1 MKILSKELR
10 IGMLVIISIVVL
22 VWGINYL
29 KGSNLFDSSRTL
41 YALYGNIGGLQE
53 GSSITVN
60 GFKVG
65 VVKKISL
72 LTDKNYSLLVALS
85 IEENINIPSNSV
97 SKIVNEDI
105 MGSKG
110 ISLVLGDSNI
120 NAEQGDTLTSDMD
133 RSLKEEVNKQILP
146 LKNKAEQLIGSIDSI
161 VTVITSV
168 LSKDARESLTK
179 SLVSLDNTFTTMSQT
194 MTKVNKI
201 VDQNDERISSII
213 KNLEANN
220 DEITNILKNFS
231 ELSDDIA
238 KSNIKTTLA
247 SLNEISKKISD
258 SEGSLGMF
266 INDKDLYLNLE
277 KSSKELEALIID
289 IKLNPKRYVGFSVLG
304 GKSKS
309 YKKKIKQNKY
319 AKFNYI

>member
-1 MKILSKELR
+1 MKKISKEIK
-10 IGMLVIISIVVL
+10 IGILVVTSIVLL
-22 VWGINYL
+22 VWGTNYL
-29 KGSNLFDSSRTL
+29 KGSNLFDSSKTF
-41 YALYGNIGGLQE
+41 YALYDKIGGLQE
-53 GSSITVN
+53 GSGVMVN

-65 VVKKISL
+65 FVKKIQILSE
-72 LTDKNYSLLVALS
+72 DNYKLLVVVS
-85 IEENINIPSNSV
+85 VNNDIKIPENSV
-97 SKIVNEDI
+97 LKIVNEDI
-105 MGSKG
+105 MGTKGVALQLGNSKEF
-110 ISLVLGDSNI
+110 L
-120 NAEQGDTLTSDMD
+120 AKGDTLATDMET
-133 RSLKEEVNKQILP
+133 SLKEEVNLQVLP
-146 LKNKAEQLIGSIDSI
+146 LKNKAEELIGSIDSV

-213 KNLEANN
+213 ENLEANN

-231 ELSDDIA
+231 DLSDDIA

-277 KSSKELEALIID
+277 KSSKELETLIKD

-309 YKKKIKQNKY
+309 YKRP
-319 AKFNYI
+319 

>member
-1 MKILSKELR
+1 MKKISKEIK
-10 IGMLVIISIVVL
+10 IGILVVTSIVLL
-22 VWGINYL
+22 VWGTNYL
-29 KGSNLFDSSRTL
+29 KGSNLFDSSKTF
-41 YALYGNIGGLQE
+41 YALYDRIGGLQE
-53 GSSITVN
+53 GSGVMVS

-65 VVKKISL
+65 FVKKIQL
-72 LTDKNYSLLVALS
+72 LFEDNYKLLVVIS
-85 IEENINIPSNSV
+85 INNDIKIPENSV
-97 SKIVNEDI
+97 LKIVNEDI
-105 MGSKG
+105 MGTKGVALQLGNSKEF
-110 ISLVLGDSNI
+110 L
-120 NAEQGDTLTSDMD
+120 AKGDTLATDMET
-133 RSLKEEVNKQILP
+133 SLKEEVNLQVLP
-146 LKNKAEQLIGSIDSI
+146 LKNKAEELIGSIDSV

-213 KNLEANN
+213 ENLEANN

-231 ELSDDIA
+231 DLSDDIA

-277 KSSKELEALIID
+277 KSSKELETLIKD

-309 YKKKIKQNKY
+309 YKRP
-319 AKFNYI
+319 

>member
-10 IGMLVIISIVVL
+10 IGMLVVISIVVL

-85 IEENINIPSNSV
+85 IEDNINIPSNSV

-120 NAEQGDTLTSDMD
+120 NAEQGDTLASDMD

-220 DEITNILKNFS
+220 NEITNILKNFS

-277 KSSKELEALIID
+277 KSSKELEALIKD

-309 YKKKIKQNKY
+309 YKKP
-319 AKFNYI
+319 

>member
-1 MKILSKELR
+1 MKTLSKELR
-10 IGMLVIISIVVL
+10 IGILVVMSIVVL

-29 KGSNLFDSSRTL
+29 KGSNLFDNSRTF
-41 YALYGNIGGLQE
+41 YAIYGNIGGLQV
-53 GSSITVN
+53 GSGVNVN
-60 GFKVG
+60 GYKVG
-65 VVKKISL
+65 VVKRIRL
-72 LTDKNYSLLVALS
+72 LTDKNYSLLVEIS
-85 IEENINIPSNSV
+85 IEKDIDIPSNSV
-97 SKIVNEDI
+97 SKIVNTDI

-110 ISLVLGDSNI
+110 ISLILGDSNT
-120 NAEQGDTLTSDMD
+120 NAQKGDTLYSDMD

-194 MTKVNKI
+194 MTKVSKI

-213 KNLEANN
+213 KNLEGNN

-277 KSSKELEALIID
+277 KSSKELEALIKD
-289 IKLNPKRYVGFSVLG
+289 IKLNPKRYVGFSFLG

-309 YKKKIKQNKY
+309 YKKSKGE
-319 AKFNYI
+319 

>member
-1 MKILSKELR
+1 MKTLSKELR
-10 IGMLVIISIVVL
+10 IGILVVMSIVVL

-29 KGSNLFDSSRTL
+29 KGSNLFDNNRTF
-41 YALYGNIGGLQE
+41 YAIYGNIGGLQV
-53 GSSITVN
+53 GSGVNVN
-60 GFKVG
+60 GYKVG
-65 VVKKISL
+65 VVKKIRL
-72 LTDKNYSLLVALS
+72 LTENNYSLLVAIS
-85 IEENINIPSNSV
+85 IEKDIDIPSNSV
-97 SKIVNEDI
+97 SKIVNTDI

-110 ISLVLGDSNI
+110 ISLILGDSNT
-120 NAEQGDTLTSDMD
+120 NAQKGDTLASDMD

-179 SLVSLDNTFTTMSQT
+179 SLVSLDKTFTTMSQT

-201 VDQNDERISSII
+201 VDQNEERISSII
-213 KNLEANN
+213 KNLEGNN

-277 KSSKELEALIID
+277 KSSKELEALIKD
-289 IKLNPKRYVGFSVLG
+289 IKLNPKRYVGFSFLG

-309 YKKKIKQNKY
+309 YKKPKGE
-319 AKFNYI
+319 

>member
-1 MKILSKELR
+1 MNKLSKEIK
-10 IGMLVIISIVVL
+10 IGLMVIISIVVL
-22 VWGINYL
+22 VWGVNYL
-29 KGSNLFDSSRTL
+29 KGSNLFDNNKTV
-41 YALYGNIGGLQE
+41 YAIYQNIGGLQE
-53 GSSITVN
+53 GSSIVIN

-65 VVKKISL
+65 TVKKIFL
-72 LTDKNYSLLVALS
+72 QDNYTLLVELNIENNIDIPVNS
-85 IEENINIPSNSV
+85 I

-110 ISLVLGDSNI
+110 IALLLGDSNI
-120 NAEQGDTLTSDMD
+120 NIEEGDTLNSDIEG
-133 RSLKEEVNKQILP
+133 SLKDEVNKQVLP
-146 LKNKAEQLIGSIDSI
+146 LKNKAEELISSIDSV

-179 SLVSLDNTFTTMSQT
+179 SLESLDYTFNTMSQT

-201 VDQNDERISSII
+201 VDQNDERISSIV
-213 KNLEANN
+213 KNLEEKN

-231 ELSDDIA
+231 DLSDDIA
-238 KSNIKTTLA
+238 KSNIRDLLA
-247 SLNEISKKISD
+247 SLGEVSKKISN

-277 KSSKELEALIID
+277 KSSKELETLIKD
-289 IKLNPKRYVGFSVLG
+289 IKLNPKRYIGFSVLG

-309 YKKKIKQNKY
+309 YKKPKVE
-319 AKFNYI
+319 

>member
-10 IGMLVIISIVVL
+10 IGMLVVISIVVL

-85 IEENINIPSNSV
+85 IEDNINIPSNSV

-120 NAEQGDTLTSDMD
+120 NAEQGDTLASDMD

-247 SLNEISKKISD
+247 SLNEISKKIND

-277 KSSKELEALIID
+277 KSSKELEALIKD

-309 YKKKIKQNKY
+309 YKKK
-319 AKFNYI
+319 

>member
-1 MKILSKELR
+1 
-10 IGMLVIISIVVL
+10 MLVVISIVVL

-85 IEENINIPSNSV
+85 IEENINIPNNSV

-120 NAEQGDTLTSDMD
+120 NTEQGDTLASDMD

-277 KSSKELEALIID
+277 KSSKELEALIKD

-304 GKSKS
+304 GKTKS
-309 YKKKIKQNKY
+309 YKKK
-319 AKFNYI
+319 

>member
-85 IEENINIPSNSV
+85 IEDNINIPSNSV

-277 KSSKELEALIID
+277 KSSKELEALIKD

-309 YKKKIKQNKY
+309 YKKK
-319 AKFNYI
+319 

>member
-1 MKILSKELR
+1 MKTLSKELR
-10 IGMLVIISIVVL
+10 IGILVVMSIVVL
-22 VWGINYL
+22 VWGISYL
-29 KGSNLFDSSRTL
+29 KGSNLFDNSRTF
-41 YALYGNIGGLQE
+41 YAIYGNIGGLQV
-53 GSSITVN
+53 GSGVNVN
-60 GFKVG
+60 GYKVG
-65 VVKKISL
+65 VVKKIRL
-72 LTDKNYSLLVALS
+72 LTDKNYSLLVEIS
-85 IEENINIPSNSV
+85 IEKDIDIPSNSV
-97 SKIVNEDI
+97 SKIVNTDI

-110 ISLVLGDSNI
+110 ISLILGDSNT
-120 NAEQGDTLTSDMD
+120 NAQKGDTLYSDMD

-194 MTKVNKI
+194 MTKVSKI

-213 KNLEANN
+213 KNLEGNN

-277 KSSKELEALIID
+277 KSSKELEALIKD
-289 IKLNPKRYVGFSVLG
+289 IKLNPKRYVGFSFLG

-309 YKKKIKQNKY
+309 YKKSKGE
-319 AKFNYI
+319 

>member
-1 MKILSKELR
+1 MKTLSKELR
-10 IGMLVIISIVVL
+10 IGILVVMSIVVL

-29 KGSNLFDSSRTL
+29 KGSNLFDNSRTF
-41 YALYGNIGGLQE
+41 YAIYGNIGGLQE
-53 GSSITVN
+53 GSGVSVN
-60 GFKVG
+60 GYKVG
-65 VVKKISL
+65 VVKRILL
-72 LTDKNYSLLVALS
+72 LTDKNYSLLVEIS
-85 IEENINIPSNSV
+85 IEKDIDIPSNSV
-97 SKIVNEDI
+97 SKIVNTDI

-110 ISLVLGDSNI
+110 ISLILGDSNT
-120 NAEQGDTLTSDMD
+120 NAQKGDTLYSDMD

-194 MTKVNKI
+194 MTKVSKI

-213 KNLEANN
+213 KNLEGNN

-277 KSSKELEALIID
+277 KSSKELEALIKD
-289 IKLNPKRYVGFSVLG
+289 IKLNPKRYIGFSFLG

-309 YKKKIKQNKY
+309 YKNPKGE
-319 AKFNYI
+319 